1 VLIVEGLLAGVDM
14 PVALSLVRSQLVLM
28 PAVSH
33 SVESMLAAA
42 LAVGLVLP
50 ALIVVAFP

>member
-1 VLIVEGLLAGVDM
+1 MA
-14 PVALSLVRSQLVLM
+14 VAWSLVRSQLALM

-42 LAVGLVLP
+42 LAVGLEPLVSKFA
-50 ALIVVAFP
+50 ALL